1 MSTDSDKQRPTH
13 EIFVVAGD
21 EDAKRWVRVGA
32 AFANRDGKGFNLM
45 LDALPARDGRLVMRV
60 PSSKGEAAEGEDP
73 KTKSSRSPRASTPAR
88 PAP

>member
-1 MSTDSDKQRPTH
+1 MSQEAEKPSLSH

-21 EDAKRWVRVGA
+21 NDAARWIRVGA
-32 AFANRDGKGFNLM
+32 AFANRDGKGFNLV

-60 PSSKGEAAEGEDP
+60 PSQ
-73 KTKSSRSPRASTPAR
+73 KSQGDADDTTAKPPRQSALH